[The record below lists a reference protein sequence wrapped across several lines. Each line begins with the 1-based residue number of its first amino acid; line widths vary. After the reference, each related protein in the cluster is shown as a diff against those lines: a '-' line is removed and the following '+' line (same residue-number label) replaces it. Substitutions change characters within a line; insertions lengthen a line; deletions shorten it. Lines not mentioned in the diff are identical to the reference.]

1 MKRYKDTMVAP
12 GSQLWDLMHKKA
24 ANETEAKE
32 NKKALEK
39 LYSDTTEAYNKLH
52 SKETQEYFAEKQRE
66 YFAKNKPVVP
76 VVQPQTVASLTQ

>member
-32 NKKALEK
+32 NKKAMEK
-39 LYSDTTEAYNKLH
+39 LYETTTEAYNRIH
-52 SKETQEYFAEKQRE
+52 PKEVQEYFAEKQRE
-66 YFAKNKPVVP
+66 YFARNKPA
-76 VVQPQTVASLTQ
+76 PQVTSAT